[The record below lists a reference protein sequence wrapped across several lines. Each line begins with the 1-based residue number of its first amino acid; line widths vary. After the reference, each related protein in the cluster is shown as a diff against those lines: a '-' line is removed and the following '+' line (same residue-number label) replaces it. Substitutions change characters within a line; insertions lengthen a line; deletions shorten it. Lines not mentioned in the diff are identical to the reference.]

1 MEGGVF
7 YEHGHRMIAAM
18 VGLLTTVL
26 AVWLGWKDSRRWVKK
41 LAAAAWV
48 AVVVQAILGGLT
60 VLYLLP
66 VPILIAHAC
75 LAQIFFCMVLSL
87 VLVTSPTWERVADPP
102 ATAPGPTGTTGQGFE
117 HLAAVATGAL
127 FLQLVLGAA
136 VRHKALGVGPH
147 LIGAAV
153 AGFLVGCVCYRAVTE
168 LGERHDV
175 RKLARWVGGFL
186 ALQLI
191 LGVASYMLRGFAEES
206 AQPVPSFVL
215 LTTAHVAV
223 GALLLG
229 SSLMLTLLAYRRLAV
244 SGKVSSLAGSPQR
257 TLA

>member
-1 MEGGVF
+1 
-7 YEHGHRMIAAM
+7 
-18 VGLLTTVL
+18 L
-26 AVWLGWKDSRRWVKK
+26 
-41 LAAAAWV
+41 
-48 AVVVQAILGGLT
+48 
-60 VLYLLP
+60 
-66 VPILIAHAC
+66 
-75 LAQIFFCMVLSL
+75 
-87 VLVTSPTWERVADPP
+87 
-102 ATAPGPTGTTGQGFE
+102 
-117 HLAAVATGAL
+117 
-127 FLQLVLGAA
+127 
-136 VRHKALGVGPH
+136 RHKALGAGPH

-168 LGERHDV
+168 LGARDGV
-175 RKLARWVGGFL
+175 RKLARWVGGIL

-191 LGVASYMLRGFAEES
+191 LGVASYMLRGSAQES
-206 AQPVPSFVL
+206 AQPVPSFIL